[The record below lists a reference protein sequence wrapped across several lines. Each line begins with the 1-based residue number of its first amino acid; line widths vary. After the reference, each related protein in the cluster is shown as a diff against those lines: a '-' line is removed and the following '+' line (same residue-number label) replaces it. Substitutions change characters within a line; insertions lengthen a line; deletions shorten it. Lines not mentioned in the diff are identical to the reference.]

1 MQNRCM
7 YRLLHPKSIPSHQV
21 FDEKIKP
28 LEILD
33 LKKAQSPVHQ
43 LLISVP
49 KILQSSVKLSLISE
63 SYYCSR

>member
-21 FDEKIKP
+21 FDEKIKS

-33 LKKAQSPVHQ
+33 LKKAQSPVV
-43 LLISVP
+43 LISVP
-49 KILQSSVKLSLISE
+49 KMLQSSVKLSHISE